1 MQALEKCAQALRTVS
16 TRDRACTRV
25 CHQELSLLLRQTTCG
40 SRKNEVK
47 SSESGKRET
56 APAPVLNKG
65 NLGDVCT
72 FQFSAHLQILS
83 LCEEHLQRQPQH
95 SEGHSMMTAAAALT

>member
-1 MQALEKCAQALRTVS
+1 MCTGSSNRFNTRSRLHKSLPPGIKSSAS
-16 TRDRACTRV
+16 TDNLW
-25 CHQELSLLLRQTTCG
+25 ES
-40 SRKNEVK
+40 KNEVK